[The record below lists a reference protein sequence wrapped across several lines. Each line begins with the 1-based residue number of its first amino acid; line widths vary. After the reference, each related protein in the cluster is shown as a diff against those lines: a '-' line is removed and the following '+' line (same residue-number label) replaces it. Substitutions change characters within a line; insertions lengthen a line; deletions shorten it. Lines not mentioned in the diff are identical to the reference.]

1 MNAALIDWQKNR
13 ALSPLPQKKR
23 HMNNVV
29 TISALEHKAFDIR
42 DHLDKLTP
50 AKGKNRYI
58 CPVCEGNNLTIN
70 PETGKYKCWNECEC
84 RDIREA
90 IAPWQE
96 ARNSRVIPAP
106 RKPKAAAPKAVLI
119 PEGELKLARLPQP
132 VEIPQK
138 RRIGDRIQIVYV
150 YSDTQWVTRIEL
162 PNGKKEIRPWHIDLE
177 GDEKCSKGD
186 SPWPLYKI
194 AEIQAHGAGQWILL
208 PEGEKCVDV
217 ARQVGL
223 VAFTLQ
229 GGSWTEEE
237 LERAAIAIKE
247 AGAAGICYYPD
258 HDTTGY
264 EKADKMGKAAAKAQ
278 IPFILADPTLIWKEC
293 PGKGDIADWVRWGME
308 QGWNKEDFVRQLEQQ
323 FNAAAERERLRQDIE
338 NDDWDGTDDDVP
350 DSFSPRSEFTQFTLE
365 FLYGDKPWICVD
377 DRLYYWTGTHY
388 KHSKDAMEIR
398 RLADFCNG
406 YVVPTEKGLI
416 YPYAKPSKVRQ
427 ALEWVKMRLS
437 VDPDLVNP
445 AGLNCI
451 NGVLQIEWNVVERN
465 PVPSWRLIDHS
476 PELYY
481 TYEPLVKYDLEA
493 NGQACDRLLE
503 ILDAPQRDIFLKTI
517 AASLDLAT
525 IRQHKGRLVR
535 GLLLKG
541 HGSNGKDTLREA
553 VSMIYGGQGMTGC
566 TLSDFAMYDEGRKF
580 PLARLKHSRVNW
592 ASENASTTRLDKIQS
607 LKAFI
612 TGDTLSAEGKGKD
625 ENEFIPQAISLFNVN
640 DTPKLQGT
648 LEAIASRYGVLTFN
662 KTFKIGA
669 DLSKGEL
676 EADPRFKYDPN
687 FLRDEVLP
695 AFLNRVLDA
704 LQRLMI
710 EGIDYSCTQKALED
724 IQSENSHLFQFC
736 QDVGLAYE
744 PNAILTAGQIWERL
758 EQWYQDNGT
767 LTYEEDSKGKQKAV
781 WSEQADP
788 GDRNIKGANQVLG
801 RFQQL
806 FPKAKRV
813 TVAHPNDGKKKLQAL
828 RGIDF
833 SWGSDNPDNNCDNN
847 GDEVPTPVF
856 GSPTP
861 IPPQDPPQKTTQNQ
875 GSHPTHPSLPYPL
888 KKNNLSTD
896 FGNGSLESQDE
907 NQKSSDTPQE
917 LGWVG
922 CDAEES
928 SILGVGDWGGTG
940 VGTEQTGVGEP
951 QQAELPIYQHSDGGF
966 GTAQR
971 VVGLNVTARAGQ
983 EVEKANP
990 IQVGSRVRYIYPHSW
1005 RCDMVGTVKRIS
1017 GEFATVWLD
1026 YHESLTREQRQLDSS
1041 LKDLELIALKR

>member
-1 MNAALIDWQKNR
+1 
-13 ALSPLPQKKR
+13 
-23 HMNNVV
+23 MNNVITV
-29 TISALEHKAFDIR
+29 SAPEHKAFDIR

-70 PETGKYKCWNECEC
+70 PETGKYKCWNECKC

-90 IAPWQE
+90 IAPWE
-96 ARNSRVIPAP
+96 KTRNNRVIPAP
-106 RKPKAAAPKAVLI
+106 RKPKVAAPKPVLI

-150 YSDTQWVTRIEL
+150 YSDTQWVIRIEP

-186 SPWPLYKI
+186 SPWPLYRI
-194 AEIQAHGAGQWILL
+194 AEIQAYGAGQWILL
-208 PEGEKCVDV
+208 VEGEKCVEV
-217 ARQVGL
+217 ARQWGL
-223 VAFTLQ
+223 GSCTMQ
-229 GGSWTEEE
+229 GSAWTEEE
-237 LERAAIAIKE
+237 LLKAAIAIKE
-247 AGAAGICYYPD
+247 AGARGICFYPD

-264 EKADKMGKAAAKAQ
+264 EKAEKMAIAAAKAQ
-278 IPFILADPTLIWKEC
+278 VPFILADPTLIWAEC
-293 PGKGDIADWVRWGME
+293 QNGQDIADWFEWGMQ
-308 QGWNKEDFVRQLEQQ
+308 QGWDKEQFIKRLEQQ
-323 FNAAAERERLRQDIE
+323 FNAAAERSRLQQDDE
-338 NDDWDGTDDDVP
+338 NDDWDDTCDGDTP
-350 DSFSPRSEFTQFTLE
+350 DSFSPKETFTQFTLDA
-365 FLYGDKPWICVD
+365 LYGDKPWICID
-377 DRLYYWTGTHY
+377 DKLYYWTGTHY
-388 KHSKDAMEIR
+388 RHSKHAIEIKR
-398 RLADFCNG
+398 IADWCNS
-406 YVVPTEKGLI
+406 YAVPSQDPLTGEVIFK
-416 YPYAKPSKVRQ
+416 YPYAKPTSVRT
-427 ALEWVKMRLS
+427 AMEWVKMRLL
-437 VDPDLVNP
+437 VDPDLVDP
-445 AGLNCI
+445 AGLNCT
-451 NGVLQIEWNVVERN
+451 NGVLQIEWNVVEAN
-465 PVPSWRLIDHS
+465 PVPQWRLIDHS
-476 PELYY
+476 SELYY
-481 TYEPLVKYDLEA
+481 TYEPLVKYDPEA
-493 NGQACDRLLE
+493 DSEACDRLLE
-503 ILDAPQRDIFLKTI
+503 VLDTPQRDIFLKTI

-535 GLLLKG
+535 CLLLKG

-553 VSMIYGGQGMTGC
+553 VSMIYGHQGMTGC

-592 ASENASTTRLDKIQS
+592 APENASTTRLDKIQS

-625 ENEFIPQAISLFNVN
+625 ESEFTPQAIALFNVN

-648 LEAIASRYGVLTFN
+648 LEAIASRYGVLAFS

-669 DLSKGEL
+669 NLSKGEL

-736 QDVGLAYE
+736 QDVGLVYE

-828 RGIDF
+828 RGIGF
-833 SWGSDNPDNNCDNN
+833 SWGSDDPNGNCDNN

-856 GSPTP
+856 GLPTP

-875 GSHPTHPSLPYPL
+875 GSHPTHPSSSYPIE
-888 KKNNLSTD
+888 KNNSSTD
-896 FGNGSLESQDE
+896 FGNVSPESQDE
-907 NQKSSDTPQE
+907 NEKNSDTPQE

-928 SILGVGDWGGTG
+928 SIPGVGDCGGTG
-940 VGTEQTGVGEP
+940 VGTEQTGVGEL
-951 QQAELPIYQHSDGGF
+951 QQAELPIYQRSDRGF
-966 GTAQR
+966 GIVQPKSAHRDSSKINPAIAQTEQVSPIR
-971 VVGLNVTARAGQ
+971 VS
-983 EVEKANP
+983 
-990 IQVGSRVRYIYPHSW
+990 SRVRYTYPHSQ
-1005 RCDMVGTVKRIS
+1005 RCGMIGTVKRIS
-1017 GEFATVWLD
+1017 GLSATVWLD
-1026 YHESLTREQRQLDSS
+1026 YHQSLTREQRELVSS
-1041 LKDLELIALKR
+1041 LKDLELIVLKR